1 MARSALITG
10 ITGQDGAYLAKYLL
24 EKDFDV
30 FGLLPDRSSNNRWR
44 LQELGIDDKVR
55 MIPGDVTEFSS
66 VLSALQQIHPAEV
79 YNLASQSVVGASW
92 NHPAYTGQVTG
103 LGVANVLEA
112 IRMADPAI
120 RFFQASSSELFG
132 LCPQGECQSE
142 ETPFAPRSPYGIAK
156 LYGHWMVRNY
166 RERYGIFGCS
176 GILFNHESPLRGID
190 FLTRKVSDGV
200 ARISL
205 GLQKELRLGNL
216 DAVRDWSYAGD
227 FVEAM
232 WLMLQRE
239 APDDYVLASGE
250 VRSVREMCDL
260 AFSCVGLKYEE
271 HVVVDPAFWR
281 PVEPGVLRGDPAK
294 ARSVLG
300 WKPRFR
306 FEDVVRMMVE
316 EDLRRVRRETARQG

>member
-1 MARSALITG
+1 MARAALITG
-10 ITGQDGAYLAKYLL
+10 ITGQDGAYLAKFLL
-24 EKDFDV
+24 DRGYDV
-30 FGLLPDRSSNNRWR
+30 YGLLPDRSSNNRWR
-44 LQELGIDDKVR
+44 LQELRIDENVR
-55 MIPGDVTEFSS
+55 MVPGDVTEFSS
-66 VLSALQQIHPAEV
+66 LLSALQQIRPQEV

-112 IRMADPAI
+112 IRMADPTI

-132 LCPQGECQSE
+132 LCPRGECQSE
-142 ETPFAPRSPYGIAK
+142 DTPFAPRSPYGIAK

-232 WLMLQRE
+232 WLMLQQDR
-239 APDDYVLASGE
+239 PDDYVLASG
-250 VRSVREMCDL
+250 VVHSVREMCDL
-260 AFSCVGLKYEE
+260 AFSCVGLKYED
-271 HVVVDPAFWR
+271 HVVVDPVFYR
-281 PVEPGVLRGDPAK
+281 PVEAGVLRGDPAK
-294 ARSVLG
+294 ARTRLG
-300 WKPRFR
+300 WMPRTEFA
-306 FEDVVRMMVE
+306 DIVRCMVE
-316 EDLRRVRRETARQG
+316 ADLRRVRREMVR

>member
-1 MARSALITG
+1 MARAALITG
-10 ITGQDGAYLAKYLL
+10 ITGQDGAYLAKFLL
-24 EKDFDV
+24 DKNYNV
-30 FGLLPDRSSNNRWR
+30 YGLLPDRSSNNRWR
-44 LQELGIDDKVR
+44 LQELEINDDVR
-55 MIPGDVTEFSS
+55 MISGDVTEFSS
-66 VLSALQQIHPAEV
+66 LLSALQQMRPQEV

-112 IRMADPAI
+112 IRMADPEI

-132 LCPQGECQSE
+132 LCPHGECQSE

-232 WLMLQRE
+232 WLMLQHDM
-239 APDDYVLASGE
+239 PDDYVLASG
-250 VRSVREMCDL
+250 VVHSVREMCDL
-260 AFSCVGLKYEE
+260 AFSCVGLKYED
-271 HVVVDPAFWR
+271 HVVVDPAFYR
-281 PVEPGVLRGDPAK
+281 PVEAGVLRGDPAK
-294 ARSVLG
+294 ARTQLG
-300 WKPRFR
+300 WMPHTGFA
-306 FEDVVRMMVE
+306 DIVRYMVQA
-316 EDLRRVRRETARQG
+316 DLRRVSREMKP

>member
-1 MARSALITG
+1 MTRAALITG

-24 EKDFDV
+24 EKDYDV
-30 FGLLPDRSSNNRWR
+30 YGLLPDRSSNNRWR
-44 LQELGIDDKVR
+44 LQDLEIDEKIR
-55 MIPGDVTEFSS
+55 MVPGDVTEFSS
-66 VLSALQQIHPAEV
+66 LLSALQQIRPQEV

-112 IRMADPAI
+112 IRMEDPTI
-120 RFFQASSSELFG
+120 RIFQASSSELFG

-142 ETPFAPRSPYGIAK
+142 DTPFAPRSPYGIAK

-216 DAVRDWSYAGD
+216 DAMRDWSYAGD

-232 WLMLQRE
+232 WLMLQHDR
-239 APDDYVLASGE
+239 PDDYVLASG
-250 VRSVREMCDL
+250 VVHSVREMCDL
-260 AFSCVGLKYEE
+260 AFSCVGLKYED
-271 HVVVDPAFWR
+271 HVVVDPAFYR
-281 PVEPGVLRGDPAK
+281 PVEAGVLRGDPAK
-294 ARSVLG
+294 ARTRLG
-300 WKPRFR
+300 WMPRTGFA
-306 FEDVVRMMVE
+306 DIVRCMVE
-316 EDLRRVRRETARQG
+316 ADLRRVRRETAR